1 MKPNKYQVQFT
12 EANIEINKLLFNVS
26 NRNIKKLISLHKK
39 DRDKILNE
47 VANIMLRYQI
57 SENVMNISDAE
68 KMKINKEI
76 TNSITSIFKEQAEIE
91 SKDIG
96 NLLNNIAKDKYYLN
110 SFNLSLGLDFNLKKI
125 DSKTLNRIID
135 KTIKG
140 KNYSDRIWSNKNDI
154 AKILQKEIKDFIEG
168 KTSVNKI
175 NTILRDRFNQ
185 SAYVTKRL
193 ISNETA
199 RVMEESNNKWMDDL
213 GVEYVMYM
221 GTLDNHTCDDCGEYD
236 GQVYKRGEEPVKT
249 PVHVG
254 CRCTY
259 SAIPN
264 PNWKPNKRMDNTNK
278 SFIDY
283 KEYNDWKKENNI

>member
-1 MKPNKYQVQFT
+1 MKPNKYQIKFT
-12 EANIEINKLLFNVS
+12 EDNIEINKLLFDVS
-26 NRNIKKLISLHKK
+26 DRDIKKLMSLQKE

-47 VANIMLRYQI
+47 VANIMLKYEI
-57 SENVMNISDAE
+57 VENVMNLSDIE

-125 DSKTLNRIID
+125 DSKTLNRIIN

-140 KNYSDRIWSNKNDI
+140 KNYSDRIWSNKNNI

-168 KTSVNKI
+168 RTSVNKI

-199 RVMEESNNKWMDDL
+199 RVMEESNNKWMEDL
-213 GVEYVMYM
+213 GVDYVMYM
-221 GTLDNHTCDDCGEYD
+221 GTLDNHTCSDCGEHD
-236 GQVYKRGEEPVKT
+236 GQVYKRGEEPVET

-259 SAIPN
+259 SPIPSSEWR
-264 PNWKPNKRMDNTNK
+264 PKKRMNNETKNII
-278 SFIDY
+278 SWNS
-283 KEYNDWKKENNI
+283 YNDWKKENNI

>member
-1 MKPNKYQVQFT
+1 MKPNKYQIKFT
-12 EANIEINKLLFNVS
+12 EDNIEINKLLFDVS
-26 NRNIKKLISLHKK
+26 DRDIKKLMSLQKE

-47 VANIMLRYQI
+47 VANIMLKYEI
-57 SENVMNISDAE
+57 VENVMNLSDIE

-125 DSKTLNRIID
+125 DSKTLNRIIN

-140 KNYSDRIWSNKNDI
+140 KNYSDRIWSNKNNI

-168 KTSVNKI
+168 KTSVNNI
-175 NTILRDRFNQ
+175 STILKDIFNQ

-193 ISNETA
+193 INNETA
-199 RVMEESNNKWMDDL
+199 RVMEESNSKWMNDL

-264 PNWKPNKRMDNTNK
+264 PDWKPNKRMDNTNE

>member
-1 MKPNKYQVQFT
+1 MEPNKYQVQFT

-26 NRNIKKLISLHKK
+26 DMDIKKLMYLQKK
-39 DRDKILNE
+39 DRDKILNQ
-47 VANIMLRYQI
+47 VANIMLKYEI
-57 SENVMNISDAE
+57 EEDTINLSNTE

-76 TNSITSIFKEQAEIE
+76 TNSIISIFKKQAEIE
-91 SKDIG
+91 SEDIS
-96 NLLNNIAKDKYYLN
+96 NLLNNISKDKYYLN

-125 DSKTLNRIID
+125 DSKTLNRIIN

-140 KNYSDRIWSNKNDI
+140 KNYSDRIWSNKNNI

-175 NTILRDRFNQ
+175 NGILRDRFNQ

-199 RVMEESNNKWMDDL
+199 RVMEESNSQWMDDL

-221 GTLDNHTCDDCGEYD
+221 GTLDNHTCSDCGEHD
-236 GQVYKRGEEPVKT
+236 GQVYKRGEEPVET

-264 PNWKPNKRMDNTNK
+264 PDWKPKKRMDNTNK

-283 KEYNDWKKENNI
+283 KEYNNWKKENNI

>member
-1 MKPNKYQVQFT
+1 MKPNKYQIKFT
-12 EANIEINKLLFNVS
+12 EDNIEINKLLFDVS
-26 NRNIKKLISLHKK
+26 DRDIKKLMSLQKE

-47 VANIMLRYQI
+47 VANIMLKYEI
-57 SENVMNISDAE
+57 VENVMNLSDIE

-125 DSKTLNRIID
+125 DSKTLNRIIN

-140 KNYSDRIWSNKNDI
+140 KNYSDRIWSNKNNI

-168 KTSVNKI
+168 KTSVNNI
-175 NTILRDRFNQ
+175 STILKDIFNQ

-193 ISNETA
+193 INNETA
-199 RVMEESNNKWMDDL
+199 RVMEESNSKWMNDL

-264 PNWKPNKRMDNTNK
+264 SDWKPNKRMDNTNK

>member
-1 MKPNKYQVQFT
+1 MKPNKYQVKFT
-12 EANIEINKLLFNVS
+12 ESNIEINKLLFNIS
-26 NRNIKKLISLHKK
+26 DRDIKKLMSLQKK
-39 DRDKILNE
+39 DRDRILNE
-47 VANIMLRYQI
+47 VANIMLKYEI
-57 SENVMNISDAE
+57 TENVMNLSDIE
-68 KMKINKEI
+68 KMKINREI
-76 TNSITSIFKEQAEIE
+76 TNSITSIFKEQAKIE
-91 SKDIG
+91 SEDIG
-96 NLLNNIAKDKYYLN
+96 NLLMNIAKDKYYLN

-140 KNYSDRIWSNKNDI
+140 KNYSDRIWSNKNNI

-175 NTILRDRFNQ
+175 NAILKDRFNQ

-199 RVMEESNNKWMDDL
+199 RVMEESNIQWMDDL

-264 PNWKPNKRMDNTNK
+264 PNWKPNKRMDNET
-278 SFIDY
+278 
-283 KEYNDWKKENNI
+283 KEIISWNSYNDWKKEQGL

>member
-1 MKPNKYQVQFT
+1 MKPNKYQIKFT
-12 EANIEINKLLFNVS
+12 DNNIEINKLLFDILD
-26 NRNIKKLISLHKK
+26 RDIKKLMSLHKK

-47 VANIMLRYQI
+47 VANIMLKYEI
-57 SENVMNISDAE
+57 TENVMNLSDAE

-76 TNSITSIFKEQAEIE
+76 TNSIIFTFKEQAEIE

-125 DSKTLNRIID
+125 DSKTLNRIIN
-135 KTIKG
+135 KTTKE
-140 KNYSDRIWSNKNDI
+140 KNYSDRIWSNKNNI

-199 RVMEESNNKWMDDL
+199 RVMEESNS
-213 GVEYVMYM
+213 
-221 GTLDNHTCDDCGEYD
+221 
-236 GQVYKRGEEPVKT
+236 Q
-249 PVHVG
+249 
-254 CRCTY
+254 
-259 SAIPN
+259 
-264 PNWKPNKRMDNTNK
+264 
-278 SFIDY
+278 
-283 KEYNDWKKENNI
+283 

>member
-1 MKPNKYQVQFT
+1 MKPNKYQIKFT
-12 EANIEINKLLFNVS
+12 EDNIEINKLLFDVS
-26 NRNIKKLISLHKK
+26 DRDIKKLMSLQKE

-47 VANIMLRYQI
+47 VANIMLKYEI
-57 SENVMNISDAE
+57 VENVMNLSDIE

-91 SKDIG
+91 SKGIG

-125 DSKTLNRIID
+125 DSKTLNRIIN

-140 KNYSDRIWSNKNDI
+140 KNYSDRIWSNKNNI

-168 KTSVNKI
+168 KTSVNNI
-175 NTILRDRFNQ
+175 STILKDIFNQ

-193 ISNETA
+193 INNETA
-199 RVMEESNNKWMDDL
+199 RVMEESNSKWMNDL

-264 PNWKPNKRMDNTNK
+264 PDWKPNKRMDNTNK